1 MLRPGSAADWPHI
14 ARLAGRDPGEGEAL
28 ARYVDETFDPGLAL
42 VAVPPGAEIP
52 VGAAVAGVTRIARP
66 PAAGGGPPAPEREPG
81 GGERE
86 GRIVLVA
93 VDPSRRR
100 RGAGRRL
107 LDGALDALR
116 ARGVRRVTADV
127 DGTQAEGLALFRR
140 AGFGAA
146 GESLSLLLPA
156 AAAAALRTGPTGPP
170 AGDVVRPLALDDL
183 PHLGGLLIQLGI
195 ERAEQPHDEL
205 PALTPA
211 QLEAWLMRPATLAY
225 AVWEARDPR
234 TPLGLAWATRR
245 PDDAILRFAGV
256 QEDAR
261 RQGIGRTLLAALAR
275 DLDARP
281 LRVNLHDPAAER
293 DFFRNLGFVAERMTH
308 HLLTELQPGTDSAT
322 TPRRVELG

>member
-1 MLRPGSAADWPHI
+1 MLEERLRPATATDWPHI
-14 ARLAGRDPGEGEAL
+14 ARLAGRDPGESAAL
-28 ARYVDETFDPGLAL
+28 ARYIAETFDPGLAL
-42 VAVPPGAEIP
+42 VAVRPGAETP
-52 VGAAVAGVTRIARP
+52 VGAAVAGVTR
-66 PAAGGGPPAPEREPG
+66 AGGSPPAPGQEPAG
-81 GGERE
+81 AARE

-93 VDPSRRR
+93 VDPAHRR
-100 RGAGRRL
+100 RGVGRRL
-107 LDGALDALR
+107 LDGALEDLR
-116 ARGVRRVTADV
+116 SRGVRRVTADV

-140 AGFGAA
+140 AGFGPA

-156 AAAAALRTGPTGPP
+156 AAAAALRSDPAGPP
-170 AGDVVRPLALDDL
+170 SGDVLRPLALDDL

-211 QLEAWLMRPATLAY
+211 QLEAWMMHPATLAY

-245 PDDAILRFAGV
+245 PDDAVLRFAGV

-261 RQGIGRTLLAALAR
+261 RQGIGRSLLAALAR

-281 LRVNLHDPAAER
+281 LRVDLHDPAAER
-293 DFFRNLGFVAERMTH
+293 DFFRTLGFVAERMTH
-308 HLLTELQPGTDSAT
+308 HLLTELQPATDSRA
-322 TPRRVELG
+322 TPRALK